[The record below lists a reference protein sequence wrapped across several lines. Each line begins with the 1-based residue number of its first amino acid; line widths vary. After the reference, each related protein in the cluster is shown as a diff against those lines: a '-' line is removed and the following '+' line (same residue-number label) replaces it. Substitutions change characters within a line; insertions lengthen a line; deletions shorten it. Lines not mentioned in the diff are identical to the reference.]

1 MPHSRARLG
10 HGPPAIPRHLG
21 LLALPCSSSLGHI
34 ACVPP
39 TRSGG
44 TDDRDTRRSGRSRP
58 GGPLHRPDEA
68 APRRASLP
76 HPSATNLLWIYP
88 TLPTPYP
95 LRGHVRHIHRRLVT
109 IDGQRAVQAEEN
121 FREMQKTLSG
131 LRAFREQL
139 VFDLLGQ

>member
-10 HGPPAIPRHLG
+10 HGPPGIPRHLG
-21 LLALPCSSSLGHI
+21 LLAPPCSSSLGYI

-76 HPSATNLLWIYP
+76 YPSATNLLWIYP

-95 LRGHVRHIHRRLVT
+95 LRGHVIPGPGSSDLWLTARSRLGRPRAKRSS
-109 IDGQRAVQAEEN
+109 GQDFPCPV
-121 FREMQKTLSG
+121 SG
-131 LRAFREQL
+131 ISIE
-139 VFDLLGQ
+139 D